1 MAQNKLQ
8 VGDSVVVKPN
18 VEDPDLDI
26 IIGGWQG
33 RITKI
38 EEEDNVIG
46 IEWDSQTLRQM
57 PDETIIQSEEEGLDW
72 TKMYLLLEDVE
83 RTTPR
88 DSENDVQEV
97 IDLLTSKHEWAYL
110 GEEGRR
116 IQAVL
121 NKAEDESEWAAYEA
135 WQKHLQEVLKFPFEA
150 EVLEWQERGPLRGVD
165 KVKVTSVDEIVDPQ
179 GILVSLR
186 HGRRKYEFPLCDL
199 EVLDKSSPNYQPVK
213 DYAIWF
219 ANR

>member
-18 VEDPDLDI
+18 AEDPDLDI

-33 RITKI
+33 RITEI

-97 IDLLTSKHEWAYL
+97 IDLLTSKHE
-110 GEEGRR
+110 GRTW
-116 IQAVL
+116 VK
-121 NKAEDESEWAAYEA
+121 KAGGYRLSWTR
-135 WQKHLQEVLKFPFEA
+135 LKT
-150 EVLEWQERGPLRGVD
+150 
-165 KVKVTSVDEIVDPQ
+165 KVNGLPTRPGKSIF
-179 GILVSLR
+179 
-186 HGRRKYEFPLCDL
+186 RRC
-199 EVLDKSSPNYQPVK
+199 
-213 DYAIWF
+213 
-219 ANR
+219 